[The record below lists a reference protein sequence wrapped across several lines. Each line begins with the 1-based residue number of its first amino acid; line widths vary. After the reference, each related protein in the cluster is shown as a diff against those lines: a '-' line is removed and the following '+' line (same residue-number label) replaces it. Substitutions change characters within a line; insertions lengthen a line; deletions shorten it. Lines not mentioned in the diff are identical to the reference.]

1 MSMSTTSV
9 RTKLIGLTAFFILEL
24 GIVGTLSYFQEIS
37 LIETSRKLA
46 TIDVPS
52 AHHMGMVDMMHDGFR
67 GNVLSG
73 LLYASGNATNSP
85 DEIRQEEAE
94 FTKQMQDSFAE
105 LKALSSDGKIKPL
118 VDAAEP
124 TIAHYIE
131 EVKIINELSLSG
143 KLKAAQKKMP
153 DFLKS
158 FEDMERDLGALG
170 DEINREAAKTQAESE
185 ANAKSS
191 IKLLLAIIAIG
202 LTVGSIVAWYTIR
215 LAMRTVEEASKA
227 LLTQANTVGSFASSV
242 DHASKELSR
251 TVENQSRTVQRSAT
265 TVHEISEMAKQSAVN
280 AVAVRESSTSAVGV
294 ASEGKARV
302 SDMVRIFADIT
313 TVAESIRE
321 TVSRS
326 NQQMA
331 SVAQVIQEIATKTQ
345 VINDIVFQ
353 TKLLSFNASVEAARA
368 GEHGKGFAVVAEE
381 VGNLARSS
389 GSAAAEISNMLASS
403 IRNVEIAV
411 ETSRTEI
418 ESVMRESNDR
428 IKQGEATVQECH
440 KILDQVV
447 SVSQGVQVKID
458 QISDAIK
465 EQSIGVEEMS
475 RTLHELETSIAATH
489 QQSLDSAEHSTGMA
503 HAADEMHQTTSNL
516 RTVLG
521 LDSVLQESKESEDL
535 TTVSRAS

>member
-1 MSMSTTSV
+1 MASV
-9 RTKLIGLTAFFILEL
+9 RTKLIVLTAFFIIDL
-24 GIVGTLSYFQEIS
+24 GIVGALSYFQEVS

-46 TIDVPS
+46 TVSVPS
-52 AHHMGMVDMMHDGFR
+52 ASHMGMVDMMHDGFR
-67 GNVLSG
+67 GNVLAG
-73 LLYASGNATNSP
+73 LLFASGNATNSS
-85 DEIRQEEAE
+85 DEIRQEASE
-94 FTKQMQDSFAE
+94 FAKQMLDSFAE
-105 LKALSSDGKIKPL
+105 LKALPHDQKIRSL

-124 TIAHYIE
+124 TIIQYIND
-131 EVKIINELSLSG
+131 VKTINDLSLAG
-143 KLKAAQKKMP
+143 KLKAAQKEMP
-153 DFLKS
+153 AFLKS

-170 DEINREAAKTQAESE
+170 DEISLESAKILSESE
-185 ANAKSS
+185 VKSKSS
-191 IKLLLAIIAIG
+191 VRLLLTIITLG

-215 LAMRTVEEASKA
+215 SAMRTAEEASRA
-227 LLTQANTVGSFASSV
+227 LLTQANTVGSYASSV
-242 DHASKELSR
+242 DQASKELSR

-265 TVHEISEMAKQSAVN
+265 TVHEISEMAKLSAVN

-294 ASEGKARV
+294 ASTGKARV
-302 SDMVRIFADIT
+302 SEMVRIFSDIT

-331 SVAQVIQEIATKTQ
+331 SVAKVIQEISTKTQ

-389 GSAAAEISNMLASS
+389 GAAAEEISSMLASS

-411 ETSRTEI
+411 QTTRTEI

-428 IKQGEATVQECH
+428 IKQGEATAQECDR
-440 KILDQVV
+440 ILDQVV
-447 SVSQGVQVKID
+447 AVSQGVQVKVD
-458 QISDAIK
+458 QISGAIK

-475 RTLHELETSIAATH
+475 KTLQELETSIAATH

-503 HAADEMHQTTSNL
+503 QAASEMHETTSNL

-521 LDSVLQESKESEDL
+521 LELVVQEHKEAEHVMN
-535 TTVSRAS
+535 VSRAS